1 MKLHWAKLKNR
12 SNDKHAVLV
21 QVEGDRILED
31 KRGFVRLRPTQK
43 SGSLFAEIIN
53 RSVLDELYNTDQYV

>member
-1 MKLHWAKLKNR
+1 MELYWTKLKSKN
-12 SNDKHAVLV
+12 NDKHAVLV

-31 KRGFVRLRPTQK
+31 KRGFVRLRPTHK
-43 SGSLFAEIIN
+43 GGSLFAEIIN